1 MGPLFTTL
9 FQLLYVALD
18 LYFWVLVISAILS
31 WLVAFGVVN
40 TRNRFVYTVGD
51 MLHRLTEPVL
61 RRIRRF
67 VPPLGGLDLS
77 PIVAILIIFF
87 LQRLM
92 VNFGLLSGGSPG
104 A

>member
-18 LYFWVLVISAILS
+18 LYFWVLIISAILS

-61 RRIRRF
+61 RRIRRWI
-67 VPPLGGLDLS
+67 PPIGGLDLS

-92 VNFGLLSGGSPG
+92 INFELLRGGGPG